1 MTSPVGPG
9 GSEPARDN
17 LVGAV
22 LILIAVVI
30 GVVLLVRGYG
40 EEGSLVST
48 GDDSEQA
55 ATTTTV
61 DPNATTTTAPPAVRP
76 PAEVTVMVANGAGVS
91 GAAGNLQ
98 AQLQGDGYTQV
109 ETTNASP
116 VTTTLVYYVEG
127 AQAEAEALAAA
138 LGTDPAAVRVMPAEP
153 PADPA
158 GAELLVVLGPD
169 LAG

>member
-1 MTSPVGPG
+1 MNPPAGPG

-22 LILIAVVI
+22 LIVIAVVI
-30 GVVLLVRGYG
+30 GVVLLVKGYD
-40 EEGSLVST
+40 EEGTLVST
-48 GDDSEQA
+48 GDDTEQA
-55 ATTTTV
+55 TTTTSVDPDATTTTV
-61 DPNATTTTAPPAVRP
+61 PPAVRP
-76 PAEVTVMVANGAGVS
+76 PAEVPVMVANGAGVS
-91 GAAGNLQ
+91 GAAGTLQ

-116 VTTTLVYYVEG
+116 VTTTLVYFVEG
-127 AQAEAEALAAA
+127 SQAEAEALATT

-158 GAELLVVLGPD
+158 GASLLVVLGPD
-169 LAG
+169 LAA